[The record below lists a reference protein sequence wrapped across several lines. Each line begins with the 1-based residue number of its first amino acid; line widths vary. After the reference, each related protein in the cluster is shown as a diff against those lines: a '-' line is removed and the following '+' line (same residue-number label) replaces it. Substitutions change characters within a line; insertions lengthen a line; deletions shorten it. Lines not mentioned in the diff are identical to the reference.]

1 MPVNLNNEVM
11 AGNALISRFLD
22 SDYPLIIGHRG
33 VSAYYPENTIVSV
46 EAAIR
51 LGCDMVEIDVQS
63 SADDVLLIAHDPDLS
78 RVASRKIDVSE
89 LKWSELQKIDVGSWF
104 HPKYSGV
111 HIPTLH
117 QVLEV
122 CRDTIPVN
130 LELKFADRNISRLQI
145 RVKAVV
151 EAVTR
156 FGMQD
161 QVVISSF
168 NSRVSPIVKQQNQSI
183 ATAIL
188 YHHFYWKNTPP
199 SEIVNQRHA
208 DFFHCS
214 WKQHNQ
220 KWQKNLDEQRIPVNV
235 YTVNELSAYR
245 KMKELGVSGV
255 FSDRPDVLLDNR

>member
-1 MPVNLNNEVM
+1 MV
-11 AGNALISRFLD
+11 GNALISRFLE

-33 VSAYYPENTIVSV
+33 ACAYYPENTIISV

-51 LGCDMVEIDVQS
+51 LGCDMVEVDVQS

-78 RVASRKIDVSE
+78 RVASQKTGLSD

-104 HPKYSGV
+104 HPKYTGER
-111 HIPTLH
+111 IPTLY
-117 QVLEV
+117 QILEI

-130 LELKFADRNISRLQI
+130 LELKFAGRNVSRLQARI
-145 RVKAVV
+145 EAVV
-151 EAVTR
+151 NAVNY

-168 NSRVSPIVKQQNQSI
+168 NSRVSPIVKQQNQFI

-188 YHHFYWKNTPP
+188 YYHFYWRNTLP
-199 SEIVNQRHA
+199 SDIVRQKDA

-214 WKQHNQ
+214 WRHHNQ
-220 KWQKNLDEQRIPVNV
+220 KWQKNLIGKQVPVNV
-235 YTVNELSAYR
+235 YTVNELSTYR

-255 FSDRPDVLLDNR
+255 FTDRPDVLIDTR